1 MSAVTPNGRRI
12 LLVEDDRHLR
22 RACAESLRRSGC
34 TVIAAADGAEGLRAA
49 GKETPDLILLDVLL
63 PRLSGLEVLRE
74 IKSDPA
80 TRDIPVL
87 VISNSSKP
95 QDIEELMRLGAV
107 DYLVK
112 SNLSLSELTER
123 VVRLLAKPA

>member
-1 MSAVTPNGRRI
+1 MSALTPNGRRI

-22 RACAESLRRSGC
+22 RACAEGLRRSGF

-49 GKETPDLILLDVLL
+49 GKDAPDLILLDVLL

-107 DYLVK
+107 DCLVK
-112 SNLSLSELTER
+112 SNLSLSELNER
-123 VVRLLAKPA
+123 VVRLLEKPA